1 MWPTNK
7 FYSSQY
13 RVTFKRVE
21 LSKNSLF
28 FTKIIYKYIKI
39 DKRAGQITCRVA
51 TLQLTDLTTYVQ
63 MVENNYK
70 ETHTGLSY
78 FISVSLTMV
87 YLSTKFAVYS
97 KILRDKKIDVKLKYN
112 SNWDKQYYLFYV
124 QSSWRKSLDTAS
136 LYKPIKFRESNQSYK
151 GNKWKNFGYV
161 LVWLSVQGPVTLWVY
176 T

>member
-1 MWPTNK
+1 M
-7 FYSSQY
+7 F
-13 RVTFKRVE
+13 
-21 LSKNSLF
+21 SKKILF
-28 FTKIIYKYIKI
+28 VYKKI

-87 YLSTKFAVYS
+87 YVRTKFAVYS

-112 SNWDKQYYLFYV
+112 FN
-124 QSSWRKSLDTAS
+124 
-136 LYKPIKFRESNQSYK
+136 
-151 GNKWKNFGYV
+151 
-161 LVWLSVQGPVTLWVY
+161 
-176 T
+176 